1 MNNKKLIK
9 RIYNVVIIL
18 LLIGA
23 ITYVVT
29 RLLPIRQTQNIQT
42 THRCNA
48 T

>member
-29 RLLPIRQTQNIQT
+29 RFAHPANTEYTDDAQCSDT
-42 THRCNA
+42 
-48 T
+48 